1 MQKESSRTLQRHT
14 IWLSLLGH
22 LLLLTSFAVVF
33 FLAPKR
39 ELPSS
44 AAPAAVPSYLA
55 QSPDVPSSAEEPAMK
70 ASNPPEQQAQETPK
84 ETAKEGIEKPVSVKA
99 APQKNAKPA
108 TPQRRAMTF
117 SRDAVPEDITNPMDQ
132 EPLHLVGDSKI
143 VKPLIKILAR
153 ALARHLTYPRVAA
166 ELNLRGVVI
175 VGFVLNPE
183 GYVTEARVMKSSGTG
198 VLDEEAREA
207 VSAMSPVGD
216 VHAYVEK
223 PEFMTVGII
232 FG

>member
-1 MQKESSRTLQRHT
+1 MQKNTFNSWQRHT

-22 LLLLTSFAVVF
+22 LLLLTSFTLVLF
-33 FLAPKR
+33 FAPKH

-44 AAPAAVPSYLA
+44 SAPAAVPSYLA
-55 QSPDVPSSAEEPAMK
+55 QTPEAPAAAEEPVMK
-70 ASNPPEQQAQETPK
+70 ASSQSEQQMQETPK
-84 ETAKEGIEKPVSVKA
+84 ETAKEGIEKPVSMKA
-99 APQKNAKPA
+99 ASQKTAKPA
-108 TPQRRAMTF
+108 KPQRREMRF

-143 VKPLIKILAR
+143 IKPLIKILAR

-166 ELNLRGVVI
+166 ELNLRGVVV

-183 GYVTEARVMKSSGTG
+183 GYVTEVRVMKSSGTG

-207 VSAMSPVGD
+207 VSAMSSVGD